1 MYKIVVWIGLIASLL
16 FSMAGCTSGE
26 QTGNGRVEWIIP
38 YKEGGG
44 SDIWA
49 RFFAPYLGKYLP
61 EQPAVLIRNMPGGGS
76 LKGVNWFYQQA
87 PKDGTV
93 IGHTSGSTAMNYLL
107 GDSKVAYK
115 YDDMKLIFAT
125 PTGGV
130 LYISP
135 KLGVSDYTQLKQLKG
150 QKLFYGSQGATSLD
164 IVPILAFYLLELDI
178 KPVFGMKGRG
188 SGRLSF
194 ERGEANV
201 DYQTTSAYLKR
212 VVPLIEEGLAVP
224 IMSWGSLDESG
235 NVVRDPTV
243 PELPHFLEVL
253 AYLKGPDILKSKE
266 VAIWKSLFIAGFAC
280 QKLALLPPGT
290 PDDIVQQWRD
300 ATSALIQDKD
310 FQEKAP
316 DVLGGYLPIIGD
328 KGEKLIKEALQIK
341 PEYRQW
347 LTDWLYDTYQ
357 AKVQ

>member
-1 MYKIVVWIGLIASLL
+1 MRRQTTLLLSVLWLIAGS
-16 FSMAGCTSGE
+16 SCNTDQVGDNS
-26 QTGNGRVEWIIP
+26 RIEWIIP

-49 RFFAPYLGKYLP
+49 RFLAPFLGQYLP
-61 EQPAVLIRNMPGGGS
+61 EQPTVLVRNVPGGGS

-87 PKDGTV
+87 PNDGSV

-107 GDSKVAYK
+107 GDSKVAYR

-135 KLGVSDYTQLKQLKG
+135 KLGVSNYQELDLLKG

-164 IVPILAFYLLELDI
+164 IVPILAFYLLDLDI

-224 IMSWGSLDESG
+224 IMSWGSLDEEG
-235 NVVRDPTV
+235 NVIRDPTV
-243 PELPHFLEVL
+243 PDLPHFLEVL
-253 AYLKGPDILKSKE
+253 AWAKGPEILETQE
-266 VAIWKSLFIAGFAC
+266 VKIWKSLFIAGFAC

-290 PDDIVQQWRD
+290 PDSIVHRWQE
-300 ATSALIQDKD
+300 ATRGLMKD
-310 FQEKAP
+310 PKFIDNAP
-316 DVLGGYLPIIGD
+316 KVLGGYMPIVGD

>member
-1 MYKIVVWIGLIASLL
+1 MRRSLL
-16 FSMAGCTSGE
+16 FLIIGWLVLSIPGCSTGE
-26 QTGNGRVEWIIP
+26 TAGNGRVEWIIP

-49 RFFAPYLGKYLP
+49 RFFAPFLGKYLP
-61 EQPAVLIRNMPGGGS
+61 EQPTVLIRNMPGGGS

-87 PKDGTV
+87 PRDGTV

-107 GDSKVAYK
+107 GDSKVAYS

-135 KLGVSDYTQLKQLKG
+135 KLGVDNYTELEQLRG

-164 IVPILAFYLLELDI
+164 IVPILAFYLLDLDI
-178 KPVFGMKGRG
+178 KAVFGMKGRG

-253 AYLKGPDILKSKE
+253 AHLKGPEILKTKE
-266 VAIWKSLFIAGFAC
+266 VQIWKSLFIAGFAC

-290 PDDIVQQWRD
+290 PDDIVQQWQE
-300 ATSALIQDKD
+300 ATRALVNDPA
-310 FQEKAP
+310 FREKAP
-316 DVLGGYLPIIGD
+316 AVLGGYLPIIGD
-328 KGEKLIKEALQIK
+328 KGEQLIKEALQIK

-347 LTDWLYDTYQ
+347 LKDWLFDTYQ
-357 AKVQ
+357 VKIQ

>member
-1 MYKIVVWIGLIASLL
+1 MSLKKIKLTL
-16 FSMAGCTSGE
+16 FVFLALTACQLETNMDSR
-26 QTGNGRVEWIIP
+26 RVEWIIP

-49 RFFAPYLGKYLP
+49 RFFAPLLGKHLP
-61 EQPAVLIRNMPGGGS
+61 GQATVLVKNVPGGGS

-87 PKDGTV
+87 PNDGSV

-107 GDSKVAYK
+107 GDSKVAYS

-135 KLGVSDYTQLKQLKG
+135 KLGVQDYTQLSALKG

-164 IVPILAFYLLELDI
+164 IVPILAFYLLDLEI

-224 IMSWGSLDESG
+224 IMSWGALDENG
-235 NVVRDPTV
+235 TVVRDPTV

-253 AYLKGPDILKSKE
+253 ESVRGPEFLERKE
-266 VAIWKSLFIAGFAC
+266 VKIWKSLFIAGFAC
-280 QKLALLPPGT
+280 QKLAFLPPGT
-290 PDDIVQQWRD
+290 PDDIVFQWQEATRALMQDEKFIAD
-300 ATSALIQDKD
+300 APK
-310 FQEKAP
+310 
-316 DVLGGYLPIIGD
+316 VLGGYLPIIGD

-347 LTDWLYDTYQ
+347 LTDWLYETYQ

>member
-1 MYKIVVWIGLIASLL
+1 MSLKKINLIVIAALAL
-16 FSMAGCTSGE
+16 GACQLE
-26 QTGNGRVEWIIP
+26 GNMDSRRVEWIIP

-49 RFFAPYLGKYLP
+49 RFFAPLLGRHLP
-61 EQPAVLIRNMPGGGS
+61 GQATVLVKNVPGGGS

-87 PKDGTV
+87 PNDGSV

-107 GDSKVAYK
+107 GDSKVAYS

-135 KLGVSDYTQLKQLKG
+135 KLGVKDYTQLSALRG

-164 IVPILAFYLLELDI
+164 IVPILAFYLLDLEI

-224 IMSWGSLDESG
+224 IMSWGALDENG
-235 NVVRDPTV
+235 EVIRDPTV

-253 AYLKGPDILKSKE
+253 ENIRGPEFLERKE
-266 VAIWKSLFIAGFAC
+266 VKIWKSLFIAGFAC
-280 QKLALLPPGT
+280 QKLAFLPPGT
-290 PDDIVQQWRD
+290 PDDIVLQWQE
-300 ATSALIQDKD
+300 ATQALMKD
-310 FQEKAP
+310 EKFISGAP
-316 DVLGGYLPIIGD
+316 KVLGGYLPIIGD

-347 LTDWLYDTYQ
+347 LTNWLYETYQ